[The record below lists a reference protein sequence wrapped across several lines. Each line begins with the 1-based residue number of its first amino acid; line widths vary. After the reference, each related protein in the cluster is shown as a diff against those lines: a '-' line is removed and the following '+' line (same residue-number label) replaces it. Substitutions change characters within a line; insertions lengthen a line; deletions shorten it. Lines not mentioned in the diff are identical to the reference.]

1 VKQDLARSITLS
13 PDSWR
18 VNLNSVQFYQ
28 KHNNWNKAY
37 RLSSNAFE
45 QFPENFNVSI
55 MHARSLLY
63 TELWDESIDILKSV
77 EVLPSEMAR
86 ESRQLF
92 EWALIR
98 KSLDL
103 IKTGKIEKAISSI
116 KASKEWPENL
126 GVGKPYDPDESLQN
140 ILLDYCKN
148 IAKSEQY
155 IKLLKVMKKE
165 SSGEGYKTILINTA
179 LADIK

>member
-1 VKQDLARSITLS
+1 M
-13 PDSWR
+13 
-18 VNLNSVQFYQ
+18 NEVQFYQ
-28 KHNNWNKAY
+28 KNNNWNESY

-63 TELWDESIDILKSV
+63 TEQWDESIDILKSV
-77 EVLPSEMAR
+77 QVLPSEMAR

-92 EWALIR
+92 EWAQIR

-103 IKTGKIEKAISSI
+103 IKTGKIEKAISAI
-116 KASKEWPENL
+116 EASKEWPENL

-148 IAKSEQY
+148 IAKSDQY

-165 SSGEGYKTILINTA
+165 SSGESYKTILINTA
-179 LADIK
+179 LAVIQ

>member
-1 VKQDLARSITLS
+1 MNA
-13 PDSWR
+13 
-18 VNLNSVQFYQ
+18 VQFYQ
-28 KHNNWNKAY
+28 KHNNWNESY

-45 QFPENFNVSI
+45 QFPENFNVGI

-63 TELWDESIDILKSV
+63 TEQWDESISILKSV
-77 EVLPSEMAR
+77 QVLPSEMAR

-92 EWALIR
+92 EWAQIR
-98 KSLDL
+98 ESLDL
-103 IKTGKIEKAISSI
+103 IKTGKIEKAISAI
-116 KASKEWPENL
+116 EASKEWPENL

-148 IAKSEQY
+148 TAKSEQY

-165 SSGEGYKTILINTA
+165 NSGKGYKTILINTA
-179 LADIK
+179 LAVIQ